1 MLDRDRTSIFH
12 TVAYRDHEHSPRNS
26 VISVVQDDRTK
37 SKSLLA
43 SIMIVSACTLSNM
56 VNTAN
61 MTGPSIA
68 LPTIQRELNVSQ
80 VQLVWIVAA
89 YPLSSGCLLLLI
101 GRLADLY
108 GRKKAFI
115 LGNLWLIAFTL
126 GCSFANDPLTLSI
139 LRGLQGCGASATIPA
154 SLGIMAGVFPPS
166 KARSLAFATFAGGSP
181 IGGAFGMALGGA
193 MTQLTKATWRS
204 NFYFSTGLTFLALLL
219 GLFFIDKDMPS
230 EEKDKR
236 TDWIGGFLSISGL
249 VLVIFVLG
257 QGEEAP
263 NTWAN
268 PYIIALLIVGVALT
282 VTYAFWQHFLEQ
294 VYDGKRVSPYSW
306 IPTPPPLM
314 RVSLWTR
321 SNGRVAVVMVIA
333 FFAYAS
339 FLGWSFWILLY
350 YQNFLGLSP
359 VLTMVRL
366 IPMFITGIACNVL
379 VASVVG
385 RVPLVVLMTAGC
397 LITSGAALLF
407 ALIDPKAI
415 YWAFGFP
422 SAILAVVG
430 ADFVFPSG
438 TIFVAKVSL
447 PHEQSVAGAVF
458 QGMTQLGAALGT
470 AISTIAYNR
479 VLAKQ
484 ALGLGVSPD
493 DIPQSSRLT
502 SYHAAQWVNFGFG
515 IFSCSLAIIFLR
527 GVGPVGAK
535 PCFNQHKNHHHLP
548 WWKRRHL
555 HNAPPH
561 HAQARSDGSKSP
573 GETSN
578 ETWSDKSGA
587 AAGESDSRRHSVE
600 HAPVQ
605 EKREMEERKSGDGK
619 KSNDGDTSV
628 EVRDVEEN

>member
-37 SKSLLA
+37 SKSVFT
-43 SIMIVSACTLSNM
+43 SIMIVAACTLSNM

-68 LPTIQRELNVSQ
+68 LPSIERELRVNQ
-80 VQLVWIVAA
+80 VQLVWVVSA
-89 YPLSSGCLLLLI
+89 YSLSSGCMLLLI
-101 GRLADLY
+101 GRLADIY

-126 GCSFANDPLTLSI
+126 GCGFVNDPITLSV

-154 SLGIMAGVFPPS
+154 ALGIMAGTFPPS

-193 MTQLTKATWRS
+193 MTQLTKSTWRS
-204 NFYFSTGLTFLALLL
+204 IFYFSAGLTFLSLVL
-219 GLFFIDKDMPS
+219 GMIFIEKDSPS

-236 TDWIGGFLSISGL
+236 TDWIGGLLSTSGL
-249 VLVIFVLG
+249 VLVVFVLA

-268 PYIIALLIVGVALT
+268 PYIITLLIVGVLLT
-282 VTYAFWQHFLEQ
+282 VAYVMWQRFLEK
-294 VYDGKRVSPYSW
+294 VTDKEKSSPYSW

-314 RVSLWTR
+314 RPSLWTR
-321 SNGRVAVVMVIA
+321 SNGRVAVVMIIA
-333 FFAYAS
+333 FLGYAS
-339 FLGWSFWILLY
+339 FMGWSFWILLY
-350 YQNFLGLSP
+350 YQNFLGLTP
-359 VLTMVRL
+359 ILTMVRL

-379 VASVVG
+379 VAGVVG
-385 RVPLVVLMTAGC
+385 RVPLVVLLTAGC
-397 LITSGAALLF
+397 LITSSAALLF
-407 ALIDPKAI
+407 ALINPNAV

-430 ADFVFPSG
+430 ADFIFPSG

-458 QGMTQLGAALGT
+458 QGMTQLGAAVGT

-479 VLAKQ
+479 VLEKQ
-484 ALGLGVSPD
+484 AQGLGIPADDVS
-493 DIPQSSRLT
+493 QSLRLP

-515 IFSCSLAIIFLR
+515 AFAALLSIVFMR
-527 GVGPVGAK
+527 GVGAVGAK
-535 PCFNQHKNHHHLP
+535 PCFNQHKHHHHLP

-561 HAQARSDGSKSP
+561 LRGKDGGGSVESTDDIWSTKVESL
-573 GETSN
+573 GEKKAT
-578 ETWSDKSGA
+578 KSG
-587 AAGESDSRRHSVE
+587 GE
-600 HAPVQ
+600 
-605 EKREMEERKSGDGK
+605 K
-619 KSNDGDTSV
+619 KSSEGDVSV
-628 EVRDVEEN
+628 EVRDVEERYGSN